1 MGAWDM
7 KPEQKALEP
16 AEQVDERIREP
27 RVGWIHG
34 RSAEGTLLV
43 DFPGNR
49 RGPLPAELFV
59 PVDEAALA
67 RAVEARQAVALLF
80 QDGEPSRPM
89 VVGLRQGSSST
100 TPNLDAVLAEPLPAA
115 PREATVDG
123 KRVLIEGRDEVVL
136 QCGKASITLR
146 RNGQVEIKGI
156 NILTDADERHRI
168 RGRKVQIN

>member
-1 MGAWDM
+1 MGARDM
-7 KPEQKALEP
+7 KPEDKGLEL
-16 AEQVDERIREP
+16 AGGVEERIREP

-34 RSAEGTLLV
+34 KSAEGVLLV

-59 PVDEAALA
+59 PLEAEVLA
-67 RAVEARQAVALLF
+67 RAVESRQAVALLF

-89 VVGLRQGSSST
+89 VVGLRQGASST
-100 TPNLDAVLAEPLPAA
+100 TPHLDAVLSEPLPAA

-123 KRVLIEGRDEVVL
+123 KRVRIEGRDEVVL
-136 QCGKASITLR
+136 VCGKASITLR
-146 RNGQVEIKGI
+146 RDGLVEIKGI
-156 NILTDADERHRI
+156 NILTDADERQRI

>member
-1 MGAWDM
+1 M
-7 KPEQKALEP
+7 KPEDKGQGLSGDVE
-16 AEQVDERIREP
+16 ERIREP
-27 RVGWIHG
+27 RVGWLHG
-34 RSAEGTLLV
+34 RSPDGALLV

-59 PVDEAALA
+59 PLEAETLA
-67 RAVEARQAVALLF
+67 RAVESRQAVALLF

-89 VVGLRQGSSST
+89 VVGLRQGPSST
-100 TPNLDAVLAEPLPAA
+100 TPNLDAVLAEPLPAV

-146 RNGQVEIKGI
+146 RDGQVQIKGI
-156 NILTDADERHRI
+156 NILTDADERQRI